1 MRYRVVAGLAV
12 LSVLVTTPA
21 GRGAVASVTH
31 HTPACA
37 SCHGPGDG
45 NAVVADARRYLGT
58 PYVWGGETRAGMDCS
73 GLTMVV
79 YRDLG
84 VQLPRTAAEQV
95 HAGTPVRDLAHAH
108 PGDLLFWAYD
118 NGDVHHVA
126 IYTGTRAGKP
136 WLIEAPQPGQR
147 VSEQPVY
154 PGVMAIRRIIAI
166 RGKQ

>member
-12 LSVLVTTPA
+12 ASVLVTTPA

-45 NAVVADARRYLGT
+45 NAVVAGARRYLGT
-58 PYVWGGETRAGMDCS
+58 PYVWGGQTRAGLDCS

-84 VQLPRTAAEQV
+84 VQLPRTAAEQA
-95 HAGTPVRDLAHAH
+95 HAGTAVRDLKHAK
-108 PGDLLFWAYD
+108 PGDLLFWAYA

-126 IYTGTRAGKP
+126 IYEGGGR
-136 WLIEAPQPGQR
+136 LVEAPQPGQR

-154 PGVMAIRRIIAI
+154 PGVMAIRHIAI
-166 RGKQ
+166 RGRQ